1 MRSLN
6 KLSSQLSVSSSLLFI
21 FCLLAAGAVA
31 CAQTGG
37 GRRVDAEKFPGA
49 DLGAR
54 INAADKSLGAG
65 AGEIVVSSGG
75 TVRTQVVVS
84 PGHTLRFASGTYAS
98 EVNGSTYLLKD
109 GASLRC
115 GGGAVLLEGTAPNP
129 SGAGVGTLGSSL
141 FTIVQDYAG
150 GTVNGGISR
159 NIEVSGCTFRGK
171 RADFNSAYQT
181 VAMGNC
187 HDCRVE
193 GNRFEN
199 TRTIGVQ
206 LGGGSMAGNYARN
219 SVIARNE
226 FVGVASQNAAITNCV
241 GCRVENNR
249 FSAPGQLNGPG
260 STVIDIEPNTGDRID
275 DILISGN
282 HIDASETPLDA
293 GGPKANNGIAVNG
306 GNPTALFRNVRVVGN
321 TVIGAR
327 HDAPWNRIN
336 YAGILLRA
344 AGATVVERNTVR
356 RVSRGI
362 VVDDGSTDF
371 TLQGNTLISCGS
383 GSTMPVSIENSSN
396 GRVLNNQLRAEPGD
410 ALNLG
415 ERALVIHEAPPSDNN
430 LFQGNQ
436 AAVHKTGRRSR
447 LER

>member
-1 MRSLN
+1 M
-6 KLSSQLSVSSSLLFI
+6 SSNVSRLSSLLFM
-21 FCLLAAGAVA
+21 FCLLTALA
-31 CAQTGG
+31 CAQTRV
-37 GRRVDAEKFPGA
+37 GRRVDAERFPGA

-109 GASLRC
+109 WTSLRC
-115 GGGAVLLEGTAPNP
+115 GGSAVLLESTAPNA
-129 SGAGVGTLGSSL
+129 SGTGVGSLGSSL
-141 FTIVQDYAG
+141 FTIVQDFAG
-150 GTVNGGISR
+150 GTVNGGVSR

-171 RADFNSAYQT
+171 RTDFNSAYQT

-206 LGGGSMAGNYARN
+206 IGGGSMSGNYARN

-249 FSAPGQLNGPG
+249 FSAPGQVNGPG

-275 DILISGN
+275 DILVSGN
-282 HIDASETPLDA
+282 HIDASDTPIDA

-306 GNPTALFRNVRVVGN
+306 GNPTTLFRNVRVVGN

-344 AGATVVERNTVR
+344 AAATVVERNTVR

-383 GSTMPVSIENSSN
+383 GSTVPVSIENSSN

-415 ERALVIHEAPPSDNN
+415 ERASFIVEATPSDNN
-430 LFQGNQ
+430 LFQGN
-436 AAVHKTGRRSR
+436 AANVHKAGRRSR
-447 LER
+447 VIQ